1 MPKVICKK
9 IGCKKL
15 IEKGINNGYC
25 EEHKEFGQ
33 KLKKEA
39 ESYRLSNYNS
49 YRRNS
54 KETKFYNSKAWKDP
68 KYGAKIAALT
78 RDNYM
83 CQHCLAKGI
92 INHTNLEV
100 HHIVPLKHDYSIGL
114 ELSNLVTLCRSC
126 HKIADDKFKKY
137 KIK

>member
-9 IGCKKL
+9 VGCKKL
-15 IEKGINNGYC
+15 IEKGTNNGYC
-25 EEHKEFGQ
+25 YDHKELGM

-54 KETKFYNSKAWKDP
+54 KETKFYNSKVWNELREYVLTKHNYLCQDCLSKD
-68 KYGAKIAALT
+68 
-78 RDNYM
+78 
-83 CQHCLAKGI
+83 I
-92 INHTNLEV
+92 ITTDNLEV
-100 HHIVPLKHDYSIGL
+100 HHIIPIKQDFSLALEEDNLK
-114 ELSNLVTLCRSC
+114 VLCRSC
-126 HKIADDKFKKY
+126 HKKAHDDMNKY